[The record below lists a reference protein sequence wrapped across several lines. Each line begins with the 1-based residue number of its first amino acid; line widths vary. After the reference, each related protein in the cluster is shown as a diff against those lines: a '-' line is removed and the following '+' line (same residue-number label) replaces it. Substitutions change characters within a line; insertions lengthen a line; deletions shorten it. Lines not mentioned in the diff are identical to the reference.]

1 VLRRVLARR
10 ELYGIGYGVGGR
22 VMVAH
27 PRELRSMDLA
37 GRLHASGFQAETPAA
52 GTLRQRLH
60 GDLPLALIVGAELAA
75 AEAET
80 LRELRALP
88 AAAWMP
94 VVVVDADDPEA
105 RPSLLAAGAD
115 LCFASSATFTEV
127 GAALDALLRRLSTLA
142 GDPAE

>member
-1 VLRRVLARR
+1 
-10 ELYGIGYGVGGR
+10 
-22 VMVAH
+22 MVAH

-37 GRLHASGFQAETPAA
+37 GRLHASGFEAETPA

-80 LRELRALP
+80 LRELRAIP

-94 VVVVDADDPEA
+94 IVVVDADDAEA

-127 GAALDALLRRLSTLA
+127 GAALNALLRRLSTLA
-142 GDPAE
+142 GGTAE